1 MQLLRSFT
9 HRLTRGLSAAALILA
24 AAAPAHGGPDGVEG
38 FLEPYRHIDVAA
50 PEAGILETISV
61 AEGDRVQARQVLA
74 ELKQDTLRAALRVAE
89 SSRDARG
96 KLDSA
101 AAELKLRADLLQK
114 LTALQARS
122 HATQEEVD
130 RAGIEKDMAAARLL
144 TVQEEL
150 EIRDLECRRIET
162 EIDNRRL
169 RSPIDGVVIR
179 LAKDQGEYVSPNDPV
194 VLTVVQLDVLKGV
207 FSVPPAVAQ
216 SLRPAQAVELSV
228 GEATTRVPAV
238 VEFVSPLVDPR
249 SGTVQVTAKV
259 ANEAES
265 LSAGQR
271 CRLLTGAPAAP
282 LATDPAPQLK
292 DVKSAAKPAGGQP
305 PQ

>member
-1 MQLLRSFT
+1 MKHFPAVLR
-9 HRLTRGLSAAALILA
+9 RGLWAAVVLFAAASVRGA
-24 AAAPAHGGPDGVEG
+24 ADGVEG

-61 AEGDRVQARQVLA
+61 AEGDRVAAQQVLA
-74 ELKQDTLRAALRVAE
+74 ELKQDTLRAALRVSE

-96 KLDSA
+96 KLDAA
-101 AAELKLRADLLQK
+101 AAELKLRADLLEK
-114 LTALQARS
+114 LTALQART

-150 EIRDLECRRIET
+150 EIRELECRRIET

-207 FSVPPAVAQ
+207 FSVPPAVAR
-216 SLRPAQAVELSV
+216 SLQPAQSVELIV
-228 GEATTRVPAV
+228 GDATTRVPAV

-249 SGTVQVTAKV
+249 SGTVQVTTKV
-259 ANEAES
+259 ANEPGL

-271 CRLLTGAPAAP
+271 CRLLTGSPAAP
-282 LATDPAPQLK
+282 LANDPAPQLK
-292 DVKSAAKPAGGQP
+292 DIKAAAKPAIQKT